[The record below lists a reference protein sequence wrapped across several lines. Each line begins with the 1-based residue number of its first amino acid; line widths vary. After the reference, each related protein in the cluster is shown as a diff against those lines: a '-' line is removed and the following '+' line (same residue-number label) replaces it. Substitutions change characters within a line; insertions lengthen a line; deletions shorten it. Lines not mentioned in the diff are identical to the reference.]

1 MKPNP
6 PRMVTVVLAIV
17 LTVIGLALIY
27 FPTGQLEDLVRQI
40 GLPADIQR
48 TVVSWIADR
57 IVVWAALAASPIVLI
72 VGSLVRGL

>member
-6 PRMVTVVLAIV
+6 PRMVTVVLAVV

-27 FPTGQLEDLVRQI
+27 LPTGQLEDLVRQI

-48 TVVSWIADR
+48 TVVSWIEDR
-57 IVVWAALAASPIVLI
+57 IVAWAALAASPIVLI

>member
-6 PRMVTVVLAIV
+6 PRMVTVVLAVV

-27 FPTGQLEDLVRQI
+27 LPTGQLEDLVRQI
-40 GLPADIQR
+40 GLPPDIQR

-57 IVVWAALAASPIVLI
+57 IIAWAALAASPIVLI

>member
-1 MKPNP
+1 MKPNA

-27 FPTGQLEDLVRQI
+27 LPTGQLEDLVRQI

-57 IVVWAALAASPIVLI
+57 IVAWAALAASPIVLI
-72 VGSLVRGL
+72 VGSLVRGV